1 SDLAQSCDP
10 ISCVLSVHPLSL
22 NSRWPAVYP
31 ILTQWGCVTL
41 WDASTVSRPTMG
53 RFRSLASY
61 VGTFAPR
68 NDQQSVAWPVAPP
81 EPPLKPR
88 LQPYSGTT
96 PALEP
101 RSVPAPAATAAAMAA
116 EPPRPRLGPAPACR
130 LERPGLSDCNGH
142 GPAGAFVRRPAAPAR
157 TCRA

>member
-1 SDLAQSCDP
+1 WQKIKAPHSGALRND
-10 ISCVLSVHPLSL
+10 
-22 NSRWPAVYP
+22 
-31 ILTQWGCVTL
+31 CVTL

-88 LQPYSGTT
+88 LQPCSGTT

-101 RSVPAPAATAAAMAA
+101 RSAPAPAATAAAMAA

-142 GPAGAFVRRPAAPAR
+142 GPVGSARPA
-157 TCRA
+157 